1 MLNLQEKA
9 HFSIDE
15 FRRGKGAPLSRSP
28 TSPTTPDGDDDE
40 LSVLG
45 GRTRLVSK
53 KEPSSP
59 ILMERSPISQNP
71 VVPLPLSPG
80 MQNQLQPSV
89 LEYLKSFAPSQN
101 GQQTYPVQSTSS
113 QGSYASNAS
122 NNNAS
127 SHSPYSDDVSPV
139 SMYGMSTMSTPY
151 QPEPSYLPPHSQPSM
166 QSVMHQQSNGMV
178 SQPETLNQKA
188 SGQDFPTYFPV
199 YDYGLP
205 ATNYTATSSNSYGNG
220 DSMLMVDTGSASNV
234 SRRVSGSP
242 DSNSN
247 MQATWLDF
255 VNTMAMQT

>member
-15 FRRGKGAPLSRSP
+15 FRRGKGAPLSRHP
-28 TSPTTPDGDDDE
+28 TSPTTPDGNDDE
-40 LSVLG
+40 LSLLG
-45 GRTRLVSK
+45 GQTRLVSK

-59 ILMERSPISQNP
+59 ILERSPISQNP
-71 VVPLPLSPG
+71 IVPLPLSPG

-101 GQQTYPVQSTSS
+101 GQQIYPVQSTSS
-113 QGSYASNAS
+113 QGSYASN
-122 NNNAS
+122 NNSS

-139 SMYGMSTMSTPY
+139 SIFGMSTMSTPY
-151 QPEPSYLPPHSQPSM
+151 QPEPSSYLPQQSQPSM
-166 QSVMHQQSNGMV
+166 QSVMQPPPNGMV
-178 SQPETLNQKA
+178 SQQGTLSQKA
-188 SGQDFPTYFPV
+188 NGQDFPSYFPV

-205 ATNYTATSSNSYGNG
+205 ATNYTASHSYGNSE
-220 DSMLMVDTGSASNV
+220 SMLMVDTGSASNT

-242 DSNSN
+242 DSN

>member
-1 MLNLQEKA
+1 M
-9 HFSIDE
+9 
-15 FRRGKGAPLSRSP
+15 SRNP

-113 QGSYASNAS
+113 QGSYASN
-122 NNNAS
+122 NNGS

-139 SMYGMSTMSTPY
+139 SMYGMSSISTPY
-151 QPEPSYLPPHSQPSM
+151 QTEPSYLPHQSQPSM
-166 QSVMHQQSNGMV
+166 QSVMQQQNGMS
-178 SQPETLNQKA
+178 SQQETLSQKA

-205 ATNYTATSSNSYGNG
+205 ATNYTAPSTSYGN
-220 DSMLMVDTGSASNV
+220 SEPVLMVDTGSASNGT
-234 SRRVSGSP
+234 RRVSGSP
-242 DSNSN
+242 DSN